1 MEAVNVSKDW
11 SREPCGTCNIGSVE
25 TWRQITKYMQISP
38 FMYNAPTTFEE
49 YPELWDIPGN
59 IYTNTLNYG
68 INCEIT
74 VGCDLTDFIIS
85 QRQIFQTV
93 IQRQVAAIALRTMA
107 MNPDVRVN
115 RNQSNVSRMD
125 ILYELDG
132 NTQGRPGGLGY
143 DLKKAY
149 EALSLD
155 TQGLDRIACH
165 VIITVFVIVQH
176 KAGLQSIIDLKSRV
190 VTFNEGLVSG
200 MYIQRI
206 ITDNEAYI
214 VDMNAEI
221 QLYEEGVNRLGVSIM
236 DYAPYRPLTIAIKE
250 EKGQPTNRVT
260 LRDTGDFESSFYIEV
275 GDRQFEI
282 KASDWKT
289 EALIKKYGRQIL
301 GLTDENILSLI
312 WDYIYPDL
320 MKKAKEVILNK

>member
-1 MEAVNVSKDW
+1 M
-11 SREPCGTCNIGSVE
+11 
-25 TWRQITKYMQISP
+25 
-38 FMYNAPTTFEE
+38 
-49 YPELWDIPGN
+49 
-59 IYTNTLNYG
+59 
-68 INCEIT
+68 
-74 VGCDLTDFIIS
+74 
-85 QRQIFQTV
+85 
-93 IQRQVAAIALRTMA
+93 
-107 MNPDVRVN
+107 
-115 RNQSNVSRMD
+115 
-125 ILYELDG
+125 
-132 NTQGRPGGLGY
+132 
-143 DLKKAY
+143 
-149 EALSLD
+149 
-155 TQGLDRIACH
+155 
-165 VIITVFVIVQH
+165 
-176 KAGLQSIIDLKSRV
+176 AGLQSIIDLKSRV

-260 LRDTGDFESSFYIEV
+260 LRNTGDFESSFYIEV

>member
-1 MEAVNVSKDW
+1 M
-11 SREPCGTCNIGSVE
+11 
-25 TWRQITKYMQISP
+25 
-38 FMYNAPTTFEE
+38 
-49 YPELWDIPGN
+49 
-59 IYTNTLNYG
+59 
-68 INCEIT
+68 
-74 VGCDLTDFIIS
+74 
-85 QRQIFQTV
+85 
-93 IQRQVAAIALRTMA
+93 
-107 MNPDVRVN
+107 
-115 RNQSNVSRMD
+115 
-125 ILYELDG
+125 
-132 NTQGRPGGLGY
+132 
-143 DLKKAY
+143 
-149 EALSLD
+149 
-155 TQGLDRIACH
+155 
-165 VIITVFVIVQH
+165 
-176 KAGLQSIIDLKSRV
+176 AGLQSIIDLKSRV

-289 EALIKKYGRQIL
+289 EAFIKKYGRQIL
-301 GLTDENILSLI
+301 GLTDENILSHI